1 MKIKENIHNYNLDD
15 HATCKN
21 LAIELHSQSKKDEI
35 NSAALISCIDQ
46 LKELLNGY
54 KTGGILWNQQ

>member
-21 LAIELHSQSKKDEI
+21 LAIELHDQLKKEEK

-46 LKELLNGY
+46 LNELLNGY
-54 KTGGILWNQQ
+54 KTRGIL

>member
-21 LAIELHSQSKKDEI
+21 LAIELHGQLKKEEK

-46 LKELLNGY
+46 LNELLNGY
-54 KTGGILWNQQ
+54 KTGGIL

>member
-21 LAIELHSQSKKDEI
+21 LAIELHSQLKKQEK

-54 KTGGILWNQQ
+54 KTGGIL